1 MVDPTFMST
10 EWSEDQIA
18 NALAFFNPYATLSKF
33 VDPTEVLVE
42 QQVEGNKEIETNR
55 LSIIGQRSIN
65 DSSIATSTG
74 HASEHIS

>member
-1 MVDPTFMST
+1 MCEFRAPLVDPTFMST

-42 QQVEGNKEIETNR
+42 QQVG
-55 LSIIGQRSIN
+55 
-65 DSSIATSTG
+65 
-74 HASEHIS
+74 